1 VWWTN
6 VRPDEKGHRGLPITI
21 RISCLD
27 SRGMRH
33 QTSYSFWAVELKRG
47 VGVMD
52 EIVPGVGLLTR
63 TTTTRTVWSLKLRR
77 KLARIP
83 GIGRLFWETER

>member
-1 VWWTN
+1 
-6 VRPDEKGHRGLPITI
+6 
-21 RISCLD
+21 
-27 SRGMRH
+27 MRH